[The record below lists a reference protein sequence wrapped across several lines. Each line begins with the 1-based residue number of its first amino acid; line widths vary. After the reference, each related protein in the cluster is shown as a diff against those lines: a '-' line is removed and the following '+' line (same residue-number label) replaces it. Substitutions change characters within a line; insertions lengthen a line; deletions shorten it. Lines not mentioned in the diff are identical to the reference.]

1 MGHRTHP
8 GPQVRNG
15 RADNEQVR
23 LTRLVI
29 EAGKE
34 SVSLGLH
41 PRLTVIAGVDDDART
56 ELCDALL
63 GALGSQR
70 SGVHLELVE
79 DDGRQLA
86 IFRPTHGS
94 HRVVDVADGS
104 DVSEEFRSPETR
116 IDLLAHHG
124 IARDRAAELLHLD
137 REKLHTNQHGN
148 ERINRLADVDQRLLW
163 SAAARVQIT
172 DEELQSLNADIDLSS
187 EDADIVSVVEKRH
200 QTLESATEE
209 LVRLRRRAAMVA
221 GISVAAALPVW
232 YFDPAKA
239 LPVMAIGLITVL
251 LTFVYQ
257 ARAKAAQMAERKAL
271 AQAGADSYL
280 SFVVQRVDGM
290 FSGTEQRKRLTAVAD
305 DHRTAAVRWTQ
316 IAGDVSVEWAIA
328 HHDEIQATARLKDEL
343 RSLGNVSATA
353 SEVSEETAEL
363 AHSLISHMTRLRAV
377 GRAGESMPLIID
389 DPFVGIPAETRAALL
404 ELLARS
410 AGSPQLVLLTE
421 QADVADWARLEA
433 LTGEVALVEPVADAG
448 DGQSKTLAV

>member
-1 MGHRTHP
+1 M
-8 GPQVRNG
+8 
-15 RADNEQVR
+15 
-23 LTRLVI
+23 
-29 EAGKE
+29 
-34 SVSLGLH
+34 SLGLH
-41 PRLTVIAGVDDDART
+41 PRLTVIAGVDDDVRS
-56 ELCDALL
+56 ELCEALI

-70 SGVHLELVE
+70 TGVHLELVE
-79 DDGRQLA
+79 DGGRQLSV
-86 IFRPTHGS
+86 FRPATGS
-94 HRVVDVADGS
+94 HRVVDVRTGS
-104 DVSEEFRSPETR
+104 DVSEEFRSPESR

-124 IARDRAAELLHLD
+124 IARDRAADLLHLN
-137 REKLHTNQHGN
+137 REKLHADQHGD
-148 ERINRLADVDQRLLW
+148 ERVNRLADVDQRLLW

-172 DEELQSLNADIDLSS
+172 DEELLSLNSDIDLAS

-200 QTLESATEE
+200 QSVETATEE
-209 LVRLRRRAAMVA
+209 LVRLRRRAAIVA
-221 GISVAAALPVW
+221 AISLAAALPVW
-232 YFDPAKA
+232 YFEPSKA
-239 LPVMAIGLITVL
+239 LPVLAIGLITVV
-251 LTFVYQ
+251 LTFLYR
-257 ARAKAAQMAERKAL
+257 ARVEAAQMAERKAL

-328 HHDEIQATARLKDEL
+328 HHDDIQATARLKEEL

-363 AHSLISHMTRLRAV
+363 AHSLIIHMTRLRAI

-389 DPFVGIPAETRAALL
+389 DPFLDIPAPTRAALL

-433 LTGEVALVEPVADAG
+433 LTGEVALVEPNADPG
-448 DGQSKTLAV
+448 QGQSKTVAV

>member
-1 MGHRTHP
+1 M
-8 GPQVRNG
+8 
-15 RADNEQVR
+15 R

-41 PRLTVIAGVDDDART
+41 PRLTVIAGVDDDVRS
-56 ELCDALL
+56 ELCDALI

-79 DDGRQLA
+79 DGGRQLA
-86 IFRPTHGS
+86 VFRPTNGS
-94 HRVVDVADGS
+94 HRVVDVAAGA
-104 DVSEEFRSPETR
+104 DVSEEFRSPESR

-124 IARDRAAELLHLD
+124 IARDRAADLLHLN
-137 REKLHTNQHGN
+137 REKLHTGQHGD
-148 ERINRLADVDQRLLW
+148 ERVNRLADLDQRLLW

-172 DEELQSLNADIDLSS
+172 DEELHSLNTDIDLSS
-187 EDADIVSVVEKRH
+187 EDADAVSVIEKRH
-200 QTLESATEE
+200 QTLEAATEE
-209 LVRLRRRAAMVA
+209 LLRLRSRAAVVA
-221 GISVAAALPVW
+221 VVALAAALPVW
-232 YFDPAKA
+232 YFDPGKA
-239 LPVMAIGLITVL
+239 LPVLAIGVITVVLTL
-251 LTFVYQ
+251 LYR
-257 ARAKAAQMAERKAL
+257 ARVEAAQLSERKAL
-271 AQAGADSYL
+271 AQVGADSYL

-328 HHDEIQATARLKDEL
+328 HHDEIQATARLKGEL

-363 AHSLISHMTRLRAV
+363 AHSLITHMTRLRAI
-377 GRAGESMPLIID
+377 GRAGESLPLIID
-389 DPFVGIPAETRAALL
+389 DPFLGIPAETRAALL

-410 AGSPQLVLLTE
+410 AGSPQLVLLTD

-433 LTGEVALVEPVADAG
+433 LTGEVTLVEPMSDPGSG
-448 DGQSKTLAV
+448 DSKTVAV